1 MRNLLKIFI
10 CAVLVLVLFAGCQS
24 SADTGDVKTDEEAPV
39 TVPAGVDEAELQLPV
54 IEGTVTSDGITL
66 RYEAS
71 NGKAVVYYPE
81 DVPSSAVNAFFAYS
95 FSKSPALLAQ
105 TFFSIKEPGT
115 VELTFSSAVPAATS
129 QALVN
134 VLALN
139 LDDFAQNFLPYY
151 M

>member
-1 MRNLLKIFI
+1 MRNFLELLM
-10 CAVLVLVLFAGCQS
+10 CVLLAFVLLSSCQS
-24 SADTGDVKTDEEAPV
+24 SESAVDMQPDEAMTAES
-39 TVPAGVDEAELQLPV
+39 VPAGNSEPELPV
-54 IEGTVTSDGITL
+54 IEGTVTANGITL

-81 DVPSSAVNAFFAYS
+81 DVPAAAVNAFFAYS
-95 FSKSPALLAQ
+95 FSKSPSLLAQ
-105 TFFSIKEPGT
+105 TFFTIKEPGV

-129 QALVN
+129 QALVK

-139 LDDFAQNFLPYY
+139 LDDFSQNFLPYY

>member
-1 MRNLLKIFI
+1 MRNFLELLM
-10 CAVLVLVLFAGCQS
+10 CVLLAFVLLSGCQS
-24 SADTGDVKTDEEAPV
+24 SESAVDMQPDESMSAES
-39 TVPAGVDEAELQLPV
+39 VPAGNAEPELPV
-54 IEGTVTSDGITL
+54 IEGTVTANGITL

-81 DVPSSAVNAFFAYS
+81 DVPAAAVNAFFAYS
-95 FSKSPALLAQ
+95 FSKSPSLLAQ
-105 TFFSIKEPGT
+105 TFFTIKEPGV

-129 QALVN
+129 QALVK

-139 LDDFAQNFLPYY
+139 LDDFSQNFLPYY

>member
-1 MRNLLKIFI
+1 MRNFLELLM
-10 CAVLVLVLFAGCQS
+10 CVLLAFVLLSSCQS
-24 SADTGDVKTDEEAPV
+24 SESAVDMQPDEAMPAES
-39 TVPAGVDEAELQLPV
+39 VPAGNAEPVLPV
-54 IEGTVTSDGITL
+54 IEGTVTANGMTL
-66 RYEAS
+66 SYEAS

-81 DVPSSAVNAFFAYS
+81 DVPEAVVNAFFAYS

-105 TFFSIKEPGT
+105 TFFTIKEPG
-115 VELTFSSAVPAATS
+115 VVDLTFSSAVPAATS

-139 LDDFAQNFLPYY
+139 LDDFSQNFLPYY

>member
-1 MRNLLKIFI
+1 MRNFLELLM
-10 CAVLVLVLFAGCQS
+10 CVLLAFVLLSSCQS
-24 SADTGDVKTDEEAPV
+24 SESAVDMQPDEAMTAES
-39 TVPAGVDEAELQLPV
+39 VPAGNSEPELPV
-54 IEGTVTSDGITL
+54 IEGTVTADGITL

>member
-1 MRNLLKIFI
+1 MRNFLELLM
-10 CAVLVLVLFAGCQS
+10 CVLLAFVLLSGCQS
-24 SADTGDVKTDEEAPV
+24 SESAVDMQPDEAMTAES
-39 TVPAGVDEAELQLPV
+39 VPAGNSEPELPV
-54 IEGTVTSDGITL
+54 IEGTVTANGITL

-81 DVPSSAVNAFFAYS
+81 DVPAAAVNAFFAYS
-95 FSKSPALLAQ
+95 FSKSPSLLAQ
-105 TFFSIKEPGT
+105 TFFTIKEPGV

-139 LDDFAQNFLPYY
+139 LDDFSQNFLPYY

>member
-1 MRNLLKIFI
+1 MKKLLKIFI
-10 CAVLVLVLFAGCQS
+10 CAALVLVLFAGCQS
-24 SADTGDVKTDEEAPV
+24 SAGTGDVKTDEEAPV
-39 TVPAGVDEAELQLPV
+39 TAPVGVDESELQLPV
-54 IEGTVTSDGITL
+54 IEGTVTADGITL

-129 QALVN
+129 EALVN